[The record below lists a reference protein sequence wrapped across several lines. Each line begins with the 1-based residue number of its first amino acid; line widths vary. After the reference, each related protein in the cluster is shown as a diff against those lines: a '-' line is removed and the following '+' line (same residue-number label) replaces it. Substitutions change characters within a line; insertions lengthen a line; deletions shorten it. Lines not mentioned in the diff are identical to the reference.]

1 MTRKQWWA
9 RARIAIRQ
17 CRDEGNPAEKV
28 KKIIAEE
35 GGKMTQ
41 AELRKL
47 DKIVEDIYYHEG
59 PQSLK
64 ELLP

>member
-1 MTRKQWWA
+1 
-9 RARIAIRQ
+9 
-17 CRDEGNPAEKV
+17 V